1 MDSSCTPDPGAE
13 RRTFG
18 IAVLVVSTYLVMTAN
33 GGVFL
38 LVVSL
43 KQMAG
48 DFGWPRTVPSLAYAF
63 FFAGTGIGGI
73 AMGYWFDR
81 SGAGPV
87 TLLGLTMIGT
97 GAVLGSTIDSRWQ
110 LYLVYGVMIGL
121 LGYASFYGPLSLNV
135 MRWFKHRRGFA
146 VGLVS
151 AGEGIG
157 GTIWPPVFR
166 YFNETA
172 GWRDTFV
179 WYGVFVLVTA
189 LPLSVVLWR
198 RMPTRDAGSR
208 DAGDCIVDTHAE
220 APAIRKRTISL
231 SPFAIQTAVC
241 LAIVG
246 CCVSMAMPIAHL
258 VAHASDLGHAT
269 ARAAEML
276 AVALLA
282 STVVR
287 LVAGALVVDRFGG
300 LVALLVFSGLQTAAL
315 LFYAAVDGML
325 ALYTVS
331 ALFGIGYGGI
341 SICYPVLVREHLPA
355 AEAGRRLGVI
365 LLFGTFAMALGGWLA
380 GYIFDSTGSYTPA
393 FLIGAAFN
401 VANLIVVLG
410 LIHRT
415 RAGGG
420 APMRP
425 APAQVEG
432 RATSVAGGSPSMGA
446 TLPSET
452 QVSPRNAGG
461 WPRRT
466 RPWQR
471 LR

>member
-1 MDSSCTPDPGAE
+1 MASSSASAPGAK
-13 RRTFG
+13 RRTLG
-18 IAVLVVSTYLVMTAN
+18 IAVLVVSAYLVMIAN
-33 GGVFL
+33 GGLFL

-48 DFGWPRTVPSLAYAF
+48 DFDWPRTVPSLAYAF

-81 SGAGPV
+81 SGPGPV

-97 GAVLGSTIDSRWQ
+97 GAVLASSIDSRWQ
-110 LYLVYGVMIGL
+110 LYLVYGVMMGL
-121 LGYASFYGPLSLNV
+121 LGYASIYGPLTVNV
-135 MRWFKHRRGFA
+135 MRWYEHRRGFA
-146 VGLVS
+146 VGVVT

-166 YFNETA
+166 YLNEA
-172 GWRDTFV
+172 ASWRDTFL
-179 WYGVFVLVTA
+179 WFGAFVLVTA

-208 DAGDCIVDTHAE
+208 DEGGRSVDSHAG
-220 APAIRKRTISL
+220 APTIRKRALKL
-231 SPFAIQTAVC
+231 SRFATQTVIC

-246 CCVSMAMPIAHL
+246 CCVSMAIPVAHL

-276 AVALLA
+276 AVALFA
-282 STVVR
+282 STVIR
-287 LVAGALVVDRFGG
+287 LVGGALVVDRFGG
-300 LVALLVFSGLQTAAL
+300 LVALLVFSGLQTAAML
-315 LFYAAVDGML
+315 MYAMVDGML

-341 SICYPVLVREHLPA
+341 SICYPVLVREHLPPV
-355 AEAGRRLGVI
+355 EAGRRLGVI
-365 LLFGTFAMALGGWLA
+365 LLFGTLGMAFGGWLA

-393 FLIGAAFN
+393 FLIGATFN
-401 VANLIVVLG
+401 VTNLIVVLG
-410 LIHRT
+410 LISRT

-425 APAQVEG
+425 APA
-432 RATSVAGGSPSMGA
+432 
-446 TLPSET
+446 
-452 QVSPRNAGG
+452 
-461 WPRRT
+461 
-466 RPWQR
+466 
-471 LR
+471 

>member
-1 MDSSCTPDPGAE
+1 MAGSCTPDPGAQ
-13 RRTFG
+13 RRTVAV
-18 IAVLVVSTYLVMTAN
+18 AVLVVSTYLVMTAN
-33 GGVFL
+33 GAMFL

-48 DFGWPRTVPSLAYAF
+48 DFDWPRTVPSLAYAL

-87 TLLGLTMIGT
+87 TLLGLAMIGT
-97 GAVLGSTIDSRWQ
+97 GAVLVSSIDSRWQ

-121 LGYASFYGPLSLNV
+121 LGYASIYGPLSINV
-135 MRWFKHRRGFA
+135 MRWFEHRRGFA
-146 VGLVS
+146 VGVVT

-166 YFNETA
+166 HFNETV
-172 GWRDTFV
+172 GWRDTYLWF
-179 WYGVFVLVTA
+179 GVFVLVTA

-198 RMPTRDAGSR
+198 RMPARTAGSR
-208 DAGDCIVDTHAE
+208 GEGGRIVDSHTV
-220 APAIRKRTISL
+220 APATAKRAIRL
-231 SPFAIQTAVC
+231 SAFATQTAIC

-246 CCVSMAMPIAHL
+246 CCVSMAMPVAHL

-276 AVALLA
+276 AVALFT
-282 STVVR
+282 STVIR
-287 LVAGALVVDRFGG
+287 LVGGALVVDRFGG

-331 ALFGIGYGGI
+331 AMFGIGYGGI
-341 SICYPVLVREHLPA
+341 SMCYPVLVREHLPP

-365 LLFGTFAMALGGWLA
+365 LLFGTLGMALGGWLA
-380 GYIFDSTGSYTPA
+380 GYIFDWTGSYTPA
-393 FLIGAAFN
+393 FLIGATFN
-401 VANLIVVLG
+401 VANLTIVLG
-410 LIHRT
+410 LINRT

-425 APAQVEG
+425 APA
-432 RATSVAGGSPSMGA
+432 
-446 TLPSET
+446 
-452 QVSPRNAGG
+452 
-461 WPRRT
+461 
-466 RPWQR
+466 
-471 LR
+471 

>member
-1 MDSSCTPDPGAE
+1 MPTSSTSASE
-13 RRTFG
+13 TQRRTLG
-18 IAVLVVSTYLVMTAN
+18 VAVLIVSTYLVMTAN
-33 GGVFL
+33 GGMFL

-48 DFGWPRTVPSLAYAF
+48 DFGWPRTVPSLAYAL

-73 AMGYWFDR
+73 AMGWWFDR

-87 TLLGLTMIGT
+87 TLLGLTMIGA
-97 GAVLGSTIDSRWQ
+97 GAILVSAIDSRWQ
-110 LYLVYGVMIGL
+110 LYFVFGVMMGL
-121 LGYASFYGPLSLNV
+121 LGYASIYGPLSINV
-135 MRWFKHRRGFA
+135 MRWFEHRRGFA
-146 VGLVS
+146 VGLVT

-157 GTIWPPVFR
+157 GTLWPPVFR

-172 GWRDTFV
+172 GWRETFL
-179 WYGVFVLVTA
+179 WFGVFVLATA

-198 RMPTRDAGSR
+198 RMPARDAESG
-208 DAGDCIVDTHAE
+208 DGAGRRVEPRPD
-220 APAIRKRTISL
+220 APAIRTRTLGMSA
-231 SPFAIQTAVC
+231 FAIQSAIC

-246 CCVSMAMPIAHL
+246 CCVAMAMPVAHL

-276 AVALLA
+276 AVALFV

-287 LVAGALVVDRFGG
+287 FVVGALVVDRFGG

-315 LFYAAVDGML
+315 LFYAVVDGML

-341 SICYPVLVREHLPA
+341 SICYPVLVREHLPP

-365 LLFGTFAMALGGWLA
+365 LLFGTLAMALGGWLA
-380 GYIFDSTGSYTPA
+380 GYVFDSTGSYTPA
-393 FLIGAAFN
+393 FLVGAAFN
-401 VANLIVVLG
+401 VTNLIIVLG
-410 LIHRT
+410 LINRT

-420 APMRP
+420 GAPRRP
-425 APAQVEG
+425 APA
-432 RATSVAGGSPSMGA
+432 
-446 TLPSET
+446 
-452 QVSPRNAGG
+452 
-461 WPRRT
+461 
-466 RPWQR
+466 
-471 LR
+471 

>member
-1 MDSSCTPDPGAE
+1 MAGSCTPDPGAQ
-13 RRTFG
+13 RRTVAV
-18 IAVLVVSTYLVMTAN
+18 AVLVVSTYLVMTAN
-33 GGVFL
+33 GAMFL

-48 DFGWPRTVPSLAYAF
+48 DFDWPRTVPSLAYAL

-87 TLLGLTMIGT
+87 TLLGLAMIGT
-97 GAVLGSTIDSRWQ
+97 GAVLVSSIDSRWQ

-121 LGYASFYGPLSLNV
+121 LGYASIYGPLSINV
-135 MRWFKHRRGFA
+135 MRWFEHRRGFA
-146 VGLVS
+146 VGVVT

-166 YFNETA
+166 HFNETV
-172 GWRDTFV
+172 GWRDTYLWF
-179 WYGVFVLVTA
+179 GVFVLVTA

-198 RMPTRDAGSR
+198 RMPARTAGSR
-208 DAGDCIVDTHAE
+208 GEGGRIVDSHTV
-220 APAIRKRTISL
+220 APATAKRAIRL
-231 SPFAIQTAVC
+231 STFATQTAIC

-246 CCVSMAMPIAHL
+246 CCVSMAMPVAHL

-276 AVALLA
+276 AVALFT
-282 STVVR
+282 STVIR
-287 LVAGALVVDRFGG
+287 LVGGALVVDRFGG

-331 ALFGIGYGGI
+331 AMFGIGYGGI
-341 SICYPVLVREHLPA
+341 SMCYPVLVREHLPP

-365 LLFGTFAMALGGWLA
+365 LLFGTLGMALGGWLA
-380 GYIFDSTGSYTPA
+380 GYIFDWTGSYTPA
-393 FLIGAAFN
+393 FLIGATFN
-401 VANLIVVLG
+401 VANLTIVLG
-410 LIHRT
+410 LINRT
-415 RAGGG
+415 RAGDG

-425 APAQVEG
+425 APA
-432 RATSVAGGSPSMGA
+432 
-446 TLPSET
+446 
-452 QVSPRNAGG
+452 
-461 WPRRT
+461 
-466 RPWQR
+466 
-471 LR
+471 

>member
-1 MDSSCTPDPGAE
+1 MASSCTPDPGAE

-18 IAVLVVSTYLVMTAN
+18 IAVLVVSTYVVMTAN
-33 GGVFL
+33 GGMFL

-48 DFGWPRTVPSLAYAF
+48 DFNWPRTVPSLAYAF

-97 GAVLGSTIDSRWQ
+97 GAVLASLIDSRWQ

-121 LGYASFYGPLSLNV
+121 LGYASIYGPLSLNA
-135 MRWFKHRRGFA
+135 MRWFEHRRGFA
-146 VGLVS
+146 VGVVT

-172 GWRDTFV
+172 GWRDTFL
-179 WYGVFVLVTA
+179 WFGVFVLVTA

-198 RMPTRDAGSR
+198 RMPTRETGSR
-208 DAGDCIVDTHAE
+208 DVDGCIVDSHAE
-220 APAIRKRTISL
+220 APTIRKRAISL
-231 SPFAIQTAVC
+231 STFATQTALC

-246 CCVSMAMPIAHL
+246 CCVSMAMPVAHL

-276 AVALLA
+276 AIALFT
-282 STVVR
+282 STVIR
-287 LVAGALVVDRFGG
+287 LVGGALMVDRFGG
-300 LVALLVFSGLQTAAL
+300 LVALLVFSGLQTAAM
-315 LFYAAVDGML
+315 LFYAVVDGML

-341 SICYPVLVREHLPA
+341 SICYPVLVREHLPP
-355 AEAGRRLGVI
+355 AELGRRLGVI
-365 LLFGTFAMALGGWLA
+365 LLFGTLGMALGGWLA
-380 GYIFDSTGSYTPA
+380 GYIFDSTGRYTPA
-393 FLIGAAFN
+393 FLVGATFN
-401 VANLIVVLG
+401 VANLIIVLG
-410 LIHRT
+410 LINRT

-420 APMRP
+420 APMRS
-425 APAQVEG
+425 APV
-432 RATSVAGGSPSMGA
+432 
-446 TLPSET
+446 
-452 QVSPRNAGG
+452 
-461 WPRRT
+461 
-466 RPWQR
+466 
-471 LR
+471 